1 MDKLPTVKKDA
12 EDLLKPAHRRFWRGA
27 LASLTAAIGA
37 SFAFA
42 STAPAAVPN
51 SAPALS
57 GTQEIRGSMPKLVLR
72 SAARLVRFA
81 QHDSHESHASH
92 ESHESHVSGQ

>member
-1 MDKLPTVKKDA
+1 MKELPTVKKDA
-12 EDLLKPAHRRFWRGA
+12 EDFLKPTQPKSWRRT

-51 SAPALS
+51 SAPTLS

-81 QHDSHESHASH
+81 QHDSHESH

>member
-1 MDKLPTVKKDA
+1 MSDLPKVKKDS
-12 EDLLKPAHRRFWRGA
+12 EDLLKPTRRRFWRGA

-51 SAPALS
+51 SAAALS
-57 GTQEIRGSMPKLVLR
+57 VTQEIRGSMPKLVLR

-81 QHDSHESHASH
+81 QHDSHESH